1 MIRTLALEPDLL
13 LLDEPFSALDYQTRL
28 ALSDDLYNIIKQEKK
43 TTIMVTHDIAEAI
56 SMSDRIVVLTKRPST
71 IKEIHE
77 IKLENKKNP
86 TRNRQDKNFIYYYN
100 KIYKELD
107 NHV

>member
-1 MIRTLALEPDLL
+1 
-13 LLDEPFSALDYQTRL
+13 
-28 ALSDDLYNIIKQEKK
+28 
-43 TTIMVTHDIAEAI
+43 MVTHDIAEAI

-77 IKLENKKNP
+77 IKLANKQNP
-86 TRNRQDKNFIYYYN
+86 TKNRQDKNFIYYYN

-107 NHV
+107 NYV